1 VGRRFDPDRAH
12 KIEMTGNKAFPNP
25 ILSLRQI
32 FSFNAPQHLLPF
44 GVLLSR
50 GVKTLAHRKREIKV
64 SLRKKAQAPATV
76 AAWSVSDLSALYTQ
90 NRSSLIAQARRILR
104 SDADAAEV
112 VQDAFLKFIL
122 AAPELDTADRAM
134 AYLRTTVNNLC
145 LNVIRATGSR
155 PNLVAID
162 SDATQER
169 LSEIAAENHI
179 PMDATLAAAED
190 ASIIRE
196 ALSRLSKTQRTALV
210 MWEVEGRTTKE
221 IATAIGTSEKN
232 VRHVVQ
238 RARASFIRVLTEW
251 VVDEKTGATA
261 LDSISG
267 TYKKAAELAKKSSKV
282 ALSLL
287 IVMVAFLGFN
297 SVTGSEFNNGSLVS
311 TFTQEAP
318 ASVQS
323 SPSSLPDT
331 NIDLSNQKFI
341 EDNSAINFR
350 TSKSLFAGL
359 SKDGLPTGFTV
370 SDTTGNVGSLFV
382 SSQSTI
388 TNPDGYVL
396 VSYAQSLGE
405 STLNAL
411 FSQTI
416 TVDGAGTS
424 YFASPSVTVAG
435 SWFPLTQTGS
445 ASAITRLSNGNYLLT
460 ATIYIDSTVD
470 SALFV
475 AATGGLDVDAI
486 PNEITTRIILNS
498 SKSSILAQAI
508 NIGAKGVK

>member
-1 VGRRFDPDRAH
+1 
-12 KIEMTGNKAFPNP
+12 M
-25 ILSLRQI
+25 
-32 FSFNAPQHLLPF
+32 
-44 GVLLSR
+44 
-50 GVKTLAHRKREIKV
+50 
-64 SLRKKAQAPATV
+64 SLRKKVQAPATV

-169 LSEIAAENHI
+169 LAEIAAENHI
-179 PMDATLAAAED
+179 PMDSTLAAAED

-196 ALSRLSKTQRTALV
+196 ALSRLSETQRTALV

-221 IATAIGTSEKN
+221 IAVAIGTSEKN

-251 VVDEKTGATA
+251 VVDEKTGSTA
-261 LDSISG
+261 LDALSS

-297 SVTGSEFNNGSLVS
+297 SITGTEFNASNTVKTLIQETPVS
-311 TFTQEAP
+311 PQTTPLSQ
-318 ASVQS
+318 
-323 SPSSLPDT
+323 SPSAT
-331 NIDLSNQKFI
+331 NEELSTQILI
-341 EDNSAINFR
+341 EENSSINFR
-350 TSKSLFAGL
+350 AAKSLFAGL
-359 SKDGLPTGFTV
+359 SKDGLPTSFTV
-370 SDTTGNVGSLFV
+370 SDATGAIGSIGL
-382 SSQSTI
+382 SGQATI

-396 VSYAQSLGE
+396 VSYLQTYGDNVVNLLMSQSV
-405 STLNAL
+405 
-411 FSQTI
+411 
-416 TVDGAGTS
+416 TVDGSGTS
-424 YFASPSVTVAG
+424 YFASPSITVAG

-445 ASAITRLSNGNYLLT
+445 ASAITRLTNGDYLLT

>member
-1 VGRRFDPDRAH
+1 
-12 KIEMTGNKAFPNP
+12 M
-25 ILSLRQI
+25 
-32 FSFNAPQHLLPF
+32 
-44 GVLLSR
+44 
-50 GVKTLAHRKREIKV
+50 

-104 SDADAAEV
+104 SEADAAEV

-122 AAPELDTADRAM
+122 AAPELDTEDRAM
-134 AYLRTTVNNLC
+134 AYLRTIVNNLC
-145 LNVIRATGSR
+145 LNLIRAKGSR

-196 ALSRLSKTQRTALV
+196 ALSRLSETQRTALV
-210 MWEVEGRTTKE
+210 MWEIEGRTTKE
-221 IATAIGTSEKN
+221 IAQAIGTSEKN

-238 RARASFIRVLTEW
+238 RSRASFIRVLTEW

-261 LDSISG
+261 LDSISS

-297 SVTGSEFNNGSLVS
+297 SVTGSEFNNGSVIS
-311 TFTQEAP
+311 TLTQEVP
-318 ASVQS
+318 ASTQS
-323 SPSSLPDT
+323 STPSSVET
-331 NIDLSNQKFI
+331 NSDLSNQKLI

-350 TSKSLFAGL
+350 TSKSVFAGL

-370 SDTTGNVGSLFV
+370 SDKAGEVGSIGI
-382 SSQSTI
+382 SDQSAI

-396 VSYAQSLGE
+396 VSYLQSFGAEVINL
-405 STLNAL
+405 LM
-411 FSQTI
+411 SQSI
-416 TVDGAGTS
+416 TVDGSGTS
-424 YFASPSVTVAG
+424 YYASPSVTVAG
-435 SWFPLTQTGS
+435 SWFPLTQSGS
-445 ASAITRLSNGNYLLT
+445 ASTITRLSNGNYLLT
-460 ATIYIDSTVD
+460 ATLYIDSTVD

-486 PNEITTRIILNS
+486 PNEISTRIILNS

-508 NIGAKGVK
+508 NISAKGVK

>member
-1 VGRRFDPDRAH
+1 
-12 KIEMTGNKAFPNP
+12 
-25 ILSLRQI
+25 
-32 FSFNAPQHLLPF
+32 
-44 GVLLSR
+44 
-50 GVKTLAHRKREIKV
+50 V
-64 SLRKKAQAPATV
+64 SLIKKAQAPATV

-162 SDATQER
+162 SDTSQER
-169 LSEIAAENHI
+169 LAEIAAENHI
-179 PMDATLAAAED
+179 PMDATLVAAED

-196 ALSRLSKTQRTALV
+196 ALSRLSETQRTALV

-251 VVDEKTGATA
+251 VVDEKTGSTA
-261 LDSISG
+261 LDALSG
-267 TYKKAAELAKKSSKV
+267 TYKKATKLAKKSSKV

-297 SVTGSEFNNGSLVS
+297 SVTGSEFNTPIITATAKEELPATFNSETNDNSSQSL
-311 TFTQEAP
+311 TGEEPLTQKII
-318 ASVQS
+318 Q
-323 SPSSLPDT
+323 
-331 NIDLSNQKFI
+331 
-341 EDNSAINFR
+341 DNSAMNFR

-370 SDTTGNVGSLFV
+370 SDSAGDVGSVGL

-396 VSYAQSLGE
+396 VSYLQSFGGDIVNL
-405 STLNAL
+405 LI
-411 FSQTI
+411 SQSI
-416 TVDGAGTS
+416 TVDGSGTS
-424 YFASPSVTVAG
+424 YFASPSLTVAG
-435 SWFPLTQTGS
+435 FWFPLTQTGS
-445 ASAITRLSNGNYLLT
+445 ASTTTRLPNGNYLLT
-460 ATIYIDSTVD
+460 ATLYIDSTID
-470 SALFV
+470 SPLFV
-475 AATGGLDVDAI
+475 PATGGLDVDAI
-486 PNEITTRIILNS
+486 PNEISTRIILNS

>member
-1 VGRRFDPDRAH
+1 
-12 KIEMTGNKAFPNP
+12 
-25 ILSLRQI
+25 
-32 FSFNAPQHLLPF
+32 
-44 GVLLSR
+44 
-50 GVKTLAHRKREIKV
+50 V

-179 PMDATLAAAED
+179 PIDSTLAAAED

-196 ALSRLSKTQRTALV
+196 ALSRLSETQRTALI

-282 ALSLL
+282 TLSLL

-297 SVTGSEFNNGSLVS
+297 SVTGSEFNNGSVVL
-311 TFTQEAP
+311 TLTQEVP
-318 ASVQS
+318 TSTQS
-323 SPSSLPDT
+323 STPSSSET
-331 NIDLSNQKFI
+331 NLDLSNQKFI

-359 SKDGLPTGFTV
+359 SKDGLPNGFTV
-370 SDTTGNVGSLFV
+370 SDEVGNVGLLSV

-405 STLNAL
+405 STLNVL
-411 FSQTI
+411 VSQTI
-416 TVDGAGTS
+416 TVDGSGTS

-445 ASAITRLSNGNYLLT
+445 ASTITRLSSGNYLLT

-475 AATGGLDVDAI
+475 SATGGLDVDVI
-486 PNEITTRIILNS
+486 PNEISTRIILNS
-498 SKSSILAQAI
+498 SKGSILAQAI
-508 NIGAKGVK
+508 NIGAKGVR

>member
-1 VGRRFDPDRAH
+1 
-12 KIEMTGNKAFPNP
+12 
-25 ILSLRQI
+25 
-32 FSFNAPQHLLPF
+32 
-44 GVLLSR
+44 
-50 GVKTLAHRKREIKV
+50 
-64 SLRKKAQAPATV
+64 
-76 AAWSVSDLSALYTQ
+76 LSALYTQ

-155 PNLVAID
+155 PNLVALD
-162 SDATQER
+162 SDTSQER

-196 ALSRLSKTQRTALV
+196 ALSRLSEIQRTALV

-221 IATAIGTSEKN
+221 IAKAIGTSEKN

-251 VVDEKTGATA
+251 VVDEKTGSTA
-261 LDSISG
+261 LDVLSG
-267 TYKKAAELAKKSSKV
+267 TYKKAGELAKKSSKV

-297 SVTGSEFNNGSLVS
+297 SVIGSEFN
-311 TFTQEAP
+311 TPTITATAKQEMP
-318 ASVQS
+318 SVGNSEVNNNS
-323 SPSSLPDT
+323 SQTSVEE
-331 NIDLSNQKFI
+331 ILSAQKI
-341 EDNSAINFR
+341 IQDNSAINFR

-370 SDTTGNVGSLFV
+370 SDATGNAGSLSV

-405 STLNAL
+405 STLNTL
-411 FSQTI
+411 ISQTI

-435 SWFPLTQTGS
+435 SWFPLTQSGS
-445 ASAITRLSNGNYLLT
+445 ASTITRLSNGNYLLI

-486 PNEITTRIILNS
+486 PSEVTTRIILNS

-508 NIGAKGVK
+508 YIGAKGVK

>member
-1 VGRRFDPDRAH
+1 
-12 KIEMTGNKAFPNP
+12 
-25 ILSLRQI
+25 
-32 FSFNAPQHLLPF
+32 
-44 GVLLSR
+44 
-50 GVKTLAHRKREIKV
+50 V
-64 SLRKKAQAPATV
+64 SLRKKAQAQGNV
-76 AAWSVSDLSALYTQ
+76 ASWSVSDLSALYTQ

-122 AAPELDTADRAM
+122 AAPELDTADRAI

-196 ALSRLSKTQRTALV
+196 ALSRLSETQRTALV

-221 IATAIGTSEKN
+221 IATAIGTTEKN

-238 RARASFIRVLTEW
+238 RARTSFIRVLTEW

-261 LDSISG
+261 LDYISG

-297 SVTGSEFNNGSLVS
+297 SVTGSEFNNGSTVL
-311 TFTQEAP
+311 TMTQEAP
-318 ASVQS
+318 ASAQ
-323 SPSSLPDT
+323 SPSS
-331 NIDLSNQKFI
+331 NQKII

-359 SKDGLPTGFTV
+359 SKDGLPVGFTV
-370 SDTTGNVGSLFV
+370 SDITGNVGSLSV
-382 SSQSTI
+382 SSQSII

-411 FSQTI
+411 ISQTI

-445 ASAITRLSNGNYLLT
+445 ASTISRLSNGNYLLT

>member
-1 VGRRFDPDRAH
+1 
-12 KIEMTGNKAFPNP
+12 
-25 ILSLRQI
+25 
-32 FSFNAPQHLLPF
+32 
-44 GVLLSR
+44 
-50 GVKTLAHRKREIKV
+50 V

-122 AAPELDTADRAM
+122 AAPELDTSDRAI

-145 LNVIRATGSR
+145 LNVIRASGSR

-179 PMDATLAAAED
+179 PTDSILAAAED

-196 ALSRLSKTQRTALV
+196 ALSRLSETQRTALV

-251 VVDEKTGATA
+251 VVDEKTGTTA

-297 SVTGSEFNNGSLVS
+297 SVTGSEFNNGSVVS
-311 TFTQEAP
+311 TMTQEAP
-318 ASVQS
+318 ASTQS
-323 SPSSLPDT
+323 STPPTAKT
-331 NIDLSNQKFI
+331 NSDLSNQKLI
-341 EDNSAINFR
+341 EDNAAINFR

-370 SDTTGNVGSLFV
+370 SDAAGNVGLISI

-388 TNPDGYVL
+388 VNPDGYVL

-405 STLNAL
+405 LTLNVL
-411 FSQTI
+411 ISQTI
-416 TVDGAGTS
+416 AVDGSGTS

-445 ASAITRLSNGNYLLT
+445 ASTITRLSNGNYLLT

-470 SALFV
+470 STLSV
-475 AATGGLDVDAI
+475 ANTDGLDVDSI

-498 SKSSILAQAI
+498 GKSSILAQAI

>member
-1 VGRRFDPDRAH
+1 
-12 KIEMTGNKAFPNP
+12 M
-25 ILSLRQI
+25 
-32 FSFNAPQHLLPF
+32 
-44 GVLLSR
+44 
-50 GVKTLAHRKREIKV
+50 
-64 SLRKKAQAPATV
+64 SLRKKAQAPATI

-145 LNVIRATGSR
+145 LNIIRATGSR

-179 PMDATLAAAED
+179 PMDSTLAAAED

-196 ALSRLSKTQRTALV
+196 ALSRLSETQRTALV

-238 RARASFIRVLTEW
+238 RARGSFIRVLTEW
-251 VVDEKTGATA
+251 VVDEKTGSTA
-261 LDSISG
+261 LDALSG

-297 SVTGSEFNNGSLVS
+297 SVTGSEFNNGSVVS
-311 TFTQEAP
+311 TLTQEAP
-318 ASVQS
+318 VSTQS
-323 SPSSLPDT
+323 SAPSPAET
-331 NIDLSNQKFI
+331 NSDLSSQKLI
-341 EDNSAINFR
+341 EDNSVINFR

-359 SKDGLPTGFTV
+359 SKDGLPTDFTV
-370 SDTTGNVGSLFV
+370 SDATGNVGSLSV

-405 STLNAL
+405 STLNTL
-411 FSQTI
+411 VSQTI
-416 TVDGAGTS
+416 TVDGSGTS

-435 SWFPLTQTGS
+435 SWFPLTQSGS
-445 ASAITRLSNGNYLLT
+445 ASTITRLSSGNYLLT

-498 SKSSILAQAI
+498 SKSTILAQAI

>member
-1 VGRRFDPDRAH
+1 V
-12 KIEMTGNKAFPNP
+12 
-25 ILSLRQI
+25 
-32 FSFNAPQHLLPF
+32 SF
-44 GVLLSR
+44 
-50 GVKTLAHRKREIKV
+50 
-64 SLRKKAQAPATV
+64 RKKAQAPATV
-76 AAWSVSDLSALYTQ
+76 SAWSVSDLSALYTQ

-104 SDADAAEV
+104 SDADAAEI

-169 LSEIAAENHI
+169 LAEIAAQRHI

-196 ALSRLSKTQRTALV
+196 ALSRLSETQRTALV

-221 IATAIGTSEKN
+221 IAQAIGTSEKN

-238 RARASFIRVLTEW
+238 RARASFVRVLSEW
-251 VVDEKTGATA
+251 VIDEKTGSTA
-261 LDSISG
+261 LDALSG
-267 TYKKAAELAKKSSKV
+267 MYKKASELAKKSSKV

-287 IVMVAFLGFN
+287 IVMVSFLGFN
-297 SVTGSEFNNGSLVS
+297 SITGSEFNTLTTNVTAKQEVPPTVNSETNSDPSLSSVEEFVS
-311 TFTQEAP
+311 A
-318 ASVQS
+318 
-323 SPSSLPDT
+323 
-331 NIDLSNQKFI
+331 QKI
-341 EDNSAINFR
+341 IQDNTAINFR
-350 TSKSLFAGL
+350 TSKSFFAGL
-359 SKDGLPTGFTV
+359 SKEGLPIGFTV
-370 SDTTGNVGSLFV
+370 SDSTGEVGLIGLST
-382 SSQSTI
+382 QSTI

-396 VSYAQSLGE
+396 VSYLQAYGDNFVNLLMSQSV
-405 STLNAL
+405 
-411 FSQTI
+411 
-416 TVDGAGTS
+416 TVDGSGTS
-424 YFASPSVTVAG
+424 YYASPSVTIAG
-435 SWFPLTQTGS
+435 SWFPLTLSGT
-445 ASAITRLSNGNYLLT
+445 ASTISRLPNGNYLLV
-460 ATIYIDSTVD
+460 ATLYIDSTVD

-475 AATGGLDVDAI
+475 ATTGGLDVDAI
-486 PNEITTRIILNS
+486 PNEITTRIILDS

>member
-1 VGRRFDPDRAH
+1 MA
-12 KIEMTGNKAFPNP
+12 
-25 ILSLRQI
+25 
-32 FSFNAPQHLLPF
+32 
-44 GVLLSR
+44 
-50 GVKTLAHRKREIKV
+50 
-64 SLRKKAQAPATV
+64 LRKKVLAPETV
-76 AAWSVSDLSALYTQ
+76 AAWSVSDLSALYIQ

-104 SDADAAEV
+104 SDADAAEI

-145 LNVIRATGSR
+145 LNVIRAAGSR

-169 LSEIAAENHI
+169 LSEIAVENHI
-179 PMDATLAAAED
+179 PIDAILAAAED

-196 ALSRLSKTQRTALV
+196 ALSRLSETQRAALV

-238 RARASFIRVLTEW
+238 RARTSFIRILSEW
-251 VVDEKTGATA
+251 IVDEKTGATA

-287 IVMVAFLGFN
+287 IVMAAFLGFN
-297 SVTGSEFNNGSLVS
+297 SVTGSEFNNGSVIS
-311 TFTQEAP
+311 TLTQEAP
-318 ASVQS
+318 MTTQIAPVIP
-323 SPSSLPDT
+323 SPIT
-331 NIDLSNQKFI
+331 KAEDLSNQKI
-341 EDNSAINFR
+341 VEYNSAINFR
-350 TSKSLFAGL
+350 TSKSFFAGL
-359 SKDGLPTGFTV
+359 SKDGLPIGFTV
-370 SDTTGNVGSLFV
+370 SDTTGNIGSLFV
-382 SSQSTI
+382 SSQSI
-388 TNPDGYVL
+388 INNPDGYVL
-396 VSYAQSLGE
+396 VSYAQAQGD

-411 FSQTI
+411 ISQTI
-416 TVDGAGTS
+416 TVDGTGTS

-445 ASAITRLSNGNYLLT
+445 TATITRLSNGNYLLT

-498 SKSSILAQAI
+498 SKSSILAQAV
-508 NIGAKGVK
+508 NIGSKGVK

>member
-1 VGRRFDPDRAH
+1 
-12 KIEMTGNKAFPNP
+12 M
-25 ILSLRQI
+25 
-32 FSFNAPQHLLPF
+32 
-44 GVLLSR
+44 
-50 GVKTLAHRKREIKV
+50 
-64 SLRKKAQAPATV
+64 SLRKKANAPATV

-196 ALSRLSKTQRTALV
+196 ALSRLSETQRTALV

-232 VRHVVQ
+232 VRHIVQ

-297 SVTGSEFNNGSLVS
+297 SVTGSEFNNGSIVS
-311 TFTQEAP
+311 TLTQEAP
-318 ASVQS
+318 ASPQS
-323 SPSSLPDT
+323 STSTPSPTETYS
-331 NIDLSNQKFI
+331 DLSNQKFI
-341 EDNSAINFR
+341 EDISAINFR

-370 SDTTGNVGSLFV
+370 SDSTGNVGSLSV

-411 FSQTI
+411 ISQTI
-416 TVDGAGTS
+416 TVDGSGTS

-445 ASAITRLSNGNYLLT
+445 ASTITRLSNGNYLLT

-486 PNEITTRIILNS
+486 PNAITTRIILNS
-498 SKSSILAQAI
+498 SKSTILAQAI

>member
-1 VGRRFDPDRAH
+1 
-12 KIEMTGNKAFPNP
+12 
-25 ILSLRQI
+25 
-32 FSFNAPQHLLPF
+32 
-44 GVLLSR
+44 
-50 GVKTLAHRKREIKV
+50 
-64 SLRKKAQAPATV
+64 
-76 AAWSVSDLSALYTQ
+76 
-90 NRSSLIAQARRILR
+90 
-104 SDADAAEV
+104 V
-112 VQDAFLKFIL
+112 VCF
-122 AAPELDTADRAM
+122 
-134 AYLRTTVNNLC
+134 YLRTTVNNLC
-145 LNVIRATGSR
+145 LNVIRAAGSR

-196 ALSRLSKTQRTALV
+196 ALSRLSQTQRTALV

-221 IATAIGTSEKN
+221 IAAAIGTSEKN

-267 TYKKAAELAKKSSKV
+267 TYRKAAELAKKSSKV

-287 IVMVAFLGFN
+287 VVMVAFLGFH
-297 SVTGSEFNNGSLVS
+297 SVTGSEFNNGPVVL
-311 TFTQEAP
+311 TLTQEAP
-318 ASVQS
+318 TNSQVAPTT
-323 SPSSLPDT
+323 PSSSEVDE
-331 NIDLSNQKFI
+331 NLSTQKFI
-341 EDNSAINFR
+341 QDNSSVNFR

-359 SKDGLPTGFTV
+359 SKEGIPTGFTV
-370 SDTTGNVGSLFV
+370 SDVDGNVGLLSL
-382 SSQSTI
+382 SSSSII

-396 VSYAQSLGE
+396 VSYAQSQGDDTVNL
-405 STLNAL
+405 LI
-411 FSQTI
+411 SQTI
-416 TVDGAGTS
+416 TIDGSGTS
-424 YFASPSVTVAG
+424 YYGTPSVTVAG

-445 ASAITRLSNGNYLLT
+445 TSTIARLSGGNYLLT

-470 SALFV
+470 SPLFV

-498 SKSSILAQAI
+498 SKSTILAQAI

>member
-1 VGRRFDPDRAH
+1 
-12 KIEMTGNKAFPNP
+12 
-25 ILSLRQI
+25 
-32 FSFNAPQHLLPF
+32 
-44 GVLLSR
+44 
-50 GVKTLAHRKREIKV
+50 V

-162 SDATQER
+162 SDTSQER
-169 LSEIAAENHI
+169 LAEIAAENHI
-179 PMDATLAAAED
+179 PMDTTLAAAED

-196 ALSRLSKTQRTALV
+196 ALSRLSETQRTALI
-210 MWEVEGRTTKE
+210 MWEIEGRTTKE
-221 IATAIGTSEKN
+221 IATAIGTSENN

-238 RARASFIRVLTEW
+238 RARASFIRVLAEW
-251 VVDEKTGATA
+251 VVDEKTGSTA
-261 LDSISG
+261 LDALSG

-297 SVTGSEFNNGSLVS
+297 SVTGSELNTANVISSL
-311 TFTQEAP
+311 TQEAP
-318 ASVQS
+318 ALDNSDASTTTSTS
-323 SPSSLPDT
+323 STGESLV
-331 NIDLSNQKFI
+331 NQKLI

-359 SKDGLPTGFTV
+359 SNDGLPTGFTV
-370 SDTTGNVGSLFV
+370 SDATGNVGSLSV

-411 FSQTI
+411 VSQTI

-445 ASAITRLSNGNYLLT
+445 ASTITRLSNGNYLLT

>member
-1 VGRRFDPDRAH
+1 
-12 KIEMTGNKAFPNP
+12 
-25 ILSLRQI
+25 
-32 FSFNAPQHLLPF
+32 
-44 GVLLSR
+44 
-50 GVKTLAHRKREIKV
+50 V

-90 NRSSLIAQARRILR
+90 NRSSLVAQARRILR

-196 ALSRLSKTQRTALV
+196 ALSRLSEIQRTALV

-261 LDSISG
+261 LDSISV

-297 SVTGSEFNNGSLVS
+297 SVTGSEFNTANVITSL
-311 TFTQEAP
+311 TQEAP
-318 ASVQS
+318 ASNNS
-323 SPSSLPDT
+323 DASTTPSPSTTSD
-331 NIDLSNQKFI
+331 SVVNQKLI
-341 EDNSAINFR
+341 EENSEINFR
-350 TSKSLFAGL
+350 ASKSLFAGL

-370 SDTTGNVGSLFV
+370 ADASGNVGSLSV

-388 TNPDGYVL
+388 VNPDGYVL
-396 VSYAQSLGE
+396 VSYAQSQGE

-411 FSQTI
+411 VSQTI

-435 SWFPLTQTGS
+435 SWYPLTQTGS
-445 ASAITRLSNGNYLLT
+445 ASTITRLSNGNYLLT
-460 ATIYIDSTVD
+460 ATIYVDSTVD
-470 SALFV
+470 LALFV

>member
-1 VGRRFDPDRAH
+1 
-12 KIEMTGNKAFPNP
+12 
-25 ILSLRQI
+25 
-32 FSFNAPQHLLPF
+32 
-44 GVLLSR
+44 
-50 GVKTLAHRKREIKV
+50 LAHRKREIKV

-104 SDADAAEV
+104 SDVDAAEV

-145 LNVIRATGSR
+145 LNTIRATGSR
-155 PNLVAID
+155 PNLVALD
-162 SDATQER
+162 SDTSQER
-169 LSEIAAENHI
+169 LAEIAAQNHI
-179 PMDATLAAAED
+179 PMDASLAAAED

-196 ALSRLSKTQRTALV
+196 ALSRLSETQRTALV

-251 VVDEKTGATA
+251 VVDEKTGSTA
-261 LDSISG
+261 LDALSG
-267 TYKKAAELAKKSSKV
+267 TYKKAAEFAKKSSKV

-297 SVTGSEFNNGSLVS
+297 SVTGSEFNTPAITATAKQEVP
-311 TFTQEAP
+311 FTVNPETDID
-318 ASVQS
+318 SSQS
-323 SPSSLPDT
+323 ST
-331 NIDLSNQKFI
+331 EETLSAEKI
-341 EDNSAINFR
+341 IRDNAAINFR

-359 SKDGLPTGFTV
+359 SKDGLPTSFTV
-370 SDTTGNVGSLFV
+370 SDSAGEVGSVGL

-396 VSYAQSLGE
+396 VSYLQAYGDNVVNLLMSQSV
-405 STLNAL
+405 
-411 FSQTI
+411 
-416 TVDGAGTS
+416 TVDGSGTS
-424 YFASPSVTVAG
+424 YYASPSITVAG
-435 SWFPLTQTGS
+435 SWFPLTQSGS
-445 ASAITRLSNGNYLLT
+445 ASTITRLSNGNYLLT
-460 ATIYIDSTVD
+460 ATLYIDSTVD
-470 SALFV
+470 SPLFV

-486 PNEITTRIILNS
+486 PGQITTRIILNS

-508 NIGAKGVK
+508 NISAKGVK

>member
-1 VGRRFDPDRAH
+1 
-12 KIEMTGNKAFPNP
+12 M
-25 ILSLRQI
+25 
-32 FSFNAPQHLLPF
+32 
-44 GVLLSR
+44 
-50 GVKTLAHRKREIKV
+50 

-196 ALSRLSKTQRTALV
+196 ALSRLSETQRTALV

-221 IATAIGTSEKN
+221 IAQAIGTSEKN
-232 VRHVVQ
+232 VRHVIL
-238 RARASFIRVLTEW
+238 RARASFVRVLTEW
-251 VVDEKTGATA
+251 VVDEKTGSTA
-261 LDSISG
+261 LDALSG

-297 SVTGSEFNNGSLVS
+297 SVTGSEFNTAGVITSL
-311 TFTQEAP
+311 TQEAP
-318 ASVQS
+318 APDNSDAS
-323 SPSSLPDT
+323 TTPSPSLTDESLV
-331 NIDLSNQKFI
+331 NQKLI
-341 EDNSAINFR
+341 EENSVINFR

-370 SDTTGNVGSLFV
+370 SDSAGEVGSVGL

-388 TNPDGYVL
+388 TNPDGYIL
-396 VSYAQSLGE
+396 VSYLQAYGENVINLLMSQSV
-405 STLNAL
+405 
-411 FSQTI
+411 
-416 TVDGAGTS
+416 TVDGSGTS
-424 YFASPSVTVAG
+424 YFASPSITVAG

-445 ASAITRLSNGNYLLT
+445 ASTITRLSNGNYLLT
-460 ATIYIDSTVD
+460 ATLYIDSTLD

-486 PNEITTRIILNS
+486 PNEISTRIILNS
-498 SKSSILAQAI
+498 SKSSILAQAV
-508 NIGAKGVK
+508 NISAKGVK

>member
-1 VGRRFDPDRAH
+1 
-12 KIEMTGNKAFPNP
+12 M
-25 ILSLRQI
+25 
-32 FSFNAPQHLLPF
+32 
-44 GVLLSR
+44 
-50 GVKTLAHRKREIKV
+50 

-169 LSEIAAENHI
+169 LSEIAAESHI

-196 ALSRLSKTQRTALV
+196 ALSRLSETQRTALV

-221 IATAIGTSEKN
+221 IANAIGTSESN

-238 RARASFIRVLTEW
+238 RARASFIRVLAEW

-267 TYKKAAELAKKSSKV
+267 TYKKAAELAKKSSKA

-297 SVTGSEFNNGSLVS
+297 SVTGSEFNTPTVIASS
-311 TFTQEAP
+311 KQELP
-318 ASVQS
+318 LPFNSETDND
-323 SPSSLPDT
+323 SSLSAT
-331 NIDLSNQKFI
+331 EENFSAQKLI
-341 EDNSAINFR
+341 QDNTAINFR
-350 TSKSLFAGL
+350 TSNSLFAGL
-359 SKDGLPTGFTV
+359 SKDGLPIGFTL
-370 SDTTGNVGSLFV
+370 SDSAGDVGSVGL
-382 SSQSTI
+382 STQSTI

-396 VSYAQSLGE
+396 VSYLQAYGN
-405 STLNAL
+405 NAL
-411 FSQTI
+411 NLLMSQSI
-416 TVDGAGTS
+416 TVDGSGTS
-424 YFASPSVTVAG
+424 YYASPSITVAG

-445 ASAITRLSNGNYLLT
+445 ASTITRLSSGNYLLT

-475 AATGGLDVDAI
+475 PATGGLDVDAI

>member
-1 VGRRFDPDRAH
+1 
-12 KIEMTGNKAFPNP
+12 M
-25 ILSLRQI
+25 
-32 FSFNAPQHLLPF
+32 
-44 GVLLSR
+44 
-50 GVKTLAHRKREIKV
+50 
-64 SLRKKAQAPATV
+64 SLRKKAQAPASV

-122 AAPELDTADRAM
+122 ATPELDTADRAM

-155 PNLVAID
+155 PNLVALD
-162 SDATQER
+162 SDTSQER
-169 LSEIAAENHI
+169 LAEIAAENHI

-196 ALSRLSKTQRTALV
+196 ALSRLSEIQRTALV

-221 IATAIGTSEKN
+221 IAQAIGTSEKN

-251 VVDEKTGATA
+251 VVDEKTGSTA
-261 LDSISG
+261 LDALSG
-267 TYKKAAELAKKSSKV
+267 TYEKAAELAKKSSKV
-282 ALSLL
+282 ALSLI

-297 SVTGSEFNNGSLVS
+297 SVTGSEFNSPTIIAS
-311 TFTQEAP
+311 AKQEAP
-318 ASVQS
+318 TPLDS
-323 SPSSLPDT
+323 SAQNDSTQLEINDSF
-331 NIDLSNQKFI
+331 SNQKLI
-341 EDNSAINFR
+341 DDNSAINFR
-350 TSKSLFAGL
+350 TSKFLFAGL
-359 SKDGLPTGFTV
+359 SKEGLPSGFTV
-370 SDTTGNVGSLFV
+370 SDVSGEVGLISV
-382 SSQSTI
+382 SGQSSI

-396 VSYAQSLGE
+396 VSYLQSYGE
-405 STLNAL
+405 NVLNL
-411 FSQTI
+411 LMSQSI

-424 YFASPSVTVAG
+424 YYASPSITVAG
-435 SWFPLTQTGS
+435 SWFPLTQSGS
-445 ASAITRLSNGNYLLT
+445 ASSITRLPNGNYLLT
-460 ATIYIDSTVD
+460 ATLYIDSTID

-475 AATGGLDVDAI
+475 AATDGLDVDAI
-486 PNEITTRIILNS
+486 PSEVNTRIILDS

-508 NIGAKGVK
+508 NIGAKGVSSK

>member
-1 VGRRFDPDRAH
+1 
-12 KIEMTGNKAFPNP
+12 
-25 ILSLRQI
+25 
-32 FSFNAPQHLLPF
+32 
-44 GVLLSR
+44 
-50 GVKTLAHRKREIKV
+50 V
-64 SLRKKAQAPATV
+64 SLRKKAQASETV

-162 SDATQER
+162 SDSSQER
-169 LSEIAAENHI
+169 LAELAAENHI

-196 ALSRLSKTQRTALV
+196 ALSRLSETQRTALV
-210 MWEVEGRTTKE
+210 MWEVEGRSTKE
-221 IATAIGTSEKN
+221 IANAIGTSEKN

-238 RARASFIRVLTEW
+238 RARASFVRVLAEW
-251 VVDEKTGATA
+251 IVDEKTGSTA
-261 LDSISG
+261 LDALSG
-267 TYKKAAELAKKSSKV
+267 TYKKAAELAKKSSRI

-297 SVTGSEFNNGSLVS
+297 SVTGSEFNTPTTIASAKQEVPS
-311 TFTQEAP
+311 TVNSETNNNLP
-318 ASVQS
+318 QS
-323 SPSSLPDT
+323 SAEE
-331 NIDLSNQKFI
+331 NLSAQKII
-341 EDNSAINFR
+341 EDNSVVNFR
-350 TSKSLFAGL
+350 TSKTVFAGL
-359 SKDGLPTGFTV
+359 SKDGLPTGFTI
-370 SDTTGNVGSLFV
+370 SDSVGQVGSVGL
-382 SSQSTI
+382 STQSTI

-396 VSYAQSLGE
+396 VSYLQAYGDNVVNLLMSQSV
-405 STLNAL
+405 
-411 FSQTI
+411 I
-416 TVDGAGTS
+416 VDGSGTS

-435 SWFPLTQTGS
+435 SWFPLTQSGS
-445 ASAITRLSNGNYLLT
+445 ASTITRLPNGNYLLT
-460 ATIYIDSTVD
+460 ATIYIDSTAD

-486 PNEITTRIILNS
+486 PNQITTRIILNS

>member
-1 VGRRFDPDRAH
+1 
-12 KIEMTGNKAFPNP
+12 
-25 ILSLRQI
+25 
-32 FSFNAPQHLLPF
+32 
-44 GVLLSR
+44 
-50 GVKTLAHRKREIKV
+50 V

-162 SDATQER
+162 SDATRER
-169 LSEIAAENHI
+169 LSEIAVENHI

-196 ALSRLSKTQRTALV
+196 ALSRLSETQRTALV

-261 LDSISG
+261 LDALSG

-297 SVTGSEFNNGSLVS
+297 SVTGSEFNTANVITSL
-311 TFTQEAP
+311 TQEAP
-318 ASVQS
+318 ALDNSDAS
-323 SPSSLPDT
+323 TTPSPSTTGDSDV
-331 NIDLSNQKFI
+331 NQKLI
-341 EDNSAINFR
+341 EENSVINFR

-370 SDTTGNVGSLFV
+370 SDAAGNVGSLSV

-396 VSYAQSLGE
+396 VSYAQSQGE
-405 STLNAL
+405 SILNAL
-411 FSQTI
+411 VSQTI

-435 SWFPLTQTGS
+435 SWFPLTQSGL
-445 ASAITRLSNGNYLLT
+445 ASTITRLSNGNYLLT

-470 SALFV
+470 SVLFV

-486 PNEITTRIILNS
+486 PNEIFTRIILNS
-498 SKSSILAQAI
+498 SKSEILAQAI
-508 NIGAKGVK
+508 NISAKGVK

>member
-1 VGRRFDPDRAH
+1 
-12 KIEMTGNKAFPNP
+12 M
-25 ILSLRQI
+25 
-32 FSFNAPQHLLPF
+32 
-44 GVLLSR
+44 
-50 GVKTLAHRKREIKV
+50 

-162 SDATQER
+162 SDSTQER
-169 LSEIAAENHI
+169 LSGIAAENHI

-196 ALSRLSKTQRTALV
+196 ALSRLSEAQRTALV

-221 IATAIGTSEKN
+221 IAQAIGTSETN

-238 RARASFIRVLTEW
+238 RARASFVRILSEW
-251 VVDEKTGATA
+251 VVDENTGATA
-261 LDSISG
+261 LDALAG
-267 TYKKAAELAKKSSKV
+267 TYKKATELAKKSSKL
-282 ALSLL
+282 ALSFL

-297 SVTGSEFNNGSLVS
+297 SVTGSEFNTANIITSLN
-311 TFTQEAP
+311 QEAP
-318 ASVQS
+318 APDNSVAPTTP
-323 SPSSLPDT
+323 SPSSTDE
-331 NIDLSNQKFI
+331 NVANQKLI

-350 TSKSLFAGL
+350 TSNSLFAGL
-359 SKDGLPTGFTV
+359 SKDGLPAGFTV
-370 SDTTGNVGSLFV
+370 SDNSGEVGSV
-382 SSQSTI
+382 AVTSQSTI

-396 VSYAQSLGE
+396 ISYLQTYGDTVINLLMSQS
-405 STLNAL
+405 
-411 FSQTI
+411 I
-416 TVDGAGTS
+416 TVDGSGTS
-424 YFASPSVTVAG
+424 YFATPSITVAS
-435 SWFPLTQTGS
+435 SWFPLTQNGS
-445 ASAITRLSNGNYLLT
+445 ASTTTRLSNGNYLLT
-460 ATIYIDSTVD
+460 ATLYIDSTID
-470 SALFV
+470 SPLFV
-475 AATGGLDVDAI
+475 PATGGLDVDSI